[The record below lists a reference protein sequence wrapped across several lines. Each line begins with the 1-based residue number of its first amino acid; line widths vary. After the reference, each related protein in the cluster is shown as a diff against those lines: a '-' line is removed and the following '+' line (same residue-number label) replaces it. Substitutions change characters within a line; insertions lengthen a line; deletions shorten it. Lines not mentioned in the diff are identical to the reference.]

1 MAKKR
6 EISLV
11 RSSAAEYLTFVAAG
25 GQSEASLEMRYEDE
39 NVWLTQK
46 MMATLYD
53 VSVPAINQHLKRIFA
68 DNELDEAAVIKHYLT
83 TATDG
88 KNYRVKH
95 YSLQAIIAVGFKIE
109 NERAVQ
115 FRKWANQIVKDYTI
129 QGWVMDVERLK
140 SGGSV
145 LTEEF
150 FERQLEKIREIRLS
164 ERKFYQK
171 ITDIYAT
178 ALDYDPSAT
187 ATKRFFA
194 AVQNKL
200 HFAIHGQTAAEVIV
214 GRADHQ
220 KQHMGLVTWEGAPRE
235 KIHKYDVS
243 VAKNYLSG
251 FELAQM
257 QRIVSA
263 YLDMAELQAMRRMPM
278 TMADWEERLSGF
290 LKLWD
295 REILQDA
302 GKVSAEIAKAHAE
315 SEFEKYRIVQ
325 DRLFVSDF
333 DRTLQ
338 QLDATTLVSDDD
350 KPERSRTLNALA
362 KPQKKPTAR
371 NKGKDKGNKE

>member
-1 MAKKR
+1 M
-6 EISLV
+6 V
-11 RSSAAEYLTFVAAG
+11 RSSAAEYLTFVAASG
-25 GQSEASLEMRYEDE
+25 NNETSVEMRYEDE
-39 NVWLTQK
+39 NIWLTQK

-53 VSVPAINQHLKRIFA
+53 VSVSAINQHLKRIF
-68 DNELDEAAVIKHYLT
+68 DDDELQREATIKKHLIVQT
-83 TATDG
+83 EG
-88 KNYRVKH
+88 SRQVQREVEH

-129 QGWVMDVERLK
+129 QGWVMDVDRLK
-140 SGGSV
+140 AGGSV
-145 LTEEF
+145 LTKEF

-178 ALDYDPSAT
+178 ALDYDSTAT

-200 HFAIHGQTAAEVIV
+200 HYAIHGQTAAEVIV
-214 GRADHQ
+214 DRADHQ
-220 KQHMGLVTWEGAPRE
+220 KENMGLTHWEGAPKE
-235 KIHKYDVS
+235 KIHKYDIS
-243 VAKNYLSG
+243 VAKNYLSE

-263 YLDMAELQAMRRMPM
+263 YLDMAEVQAMRRIPM

-302 GKVSAEIAKAHAE
+302 GKVTAEIAKAHAE

-325 DRLFVSDF
+325 DRLFESDF
-333 DRTLQ
+333 DKMLKQIGEPGEEGT
-338 QLDATTLVSDDD
+338 S
-350 KPERSRTLNALA
+350 
-362 KPQKKPTAR
+362 
-371 NKGKDKGNKE
+371 

>member
-1 MAKKR
+1 MSKKTPSTTTKQQ

-11 RSSAAEYLTFVAAG
+11 RSSAAEYLTFIAATG
-25 GQSEASLEMRYEDE
+25 GGSTSVEMRYEDE
-39 NVWLTQK
+39 NLWLTQK

-53 VSVPAINQHLKRIFA
+53 VSVPAISQHLKRIYA
-68 DNELDEAAVIKHYLT
+68 DNELEREATVKPYLMVQTEGERAVQRT
-83 TATDG
+83 VD
-88 KNYRVKH
+88 H

-115 FRKWANQIVKDYTI
+115 FRKWANRIVKDYTI
-129 QGWVMDVERLK
+129 QGWVMDSERLK

-145 LTEEF
+145 LTEDF
-150 FERQLEKIREIRLS
+150 FERQLEKIREIRVS

-178 ALDYDPSAT
+178 ALDYDASAT
-187 ATKRFFA
+187 ATQRFFA

-200 HFAIHGQTAAEVIV
+200 HYAIHGQTAAELIV

-220 KQHMGLVTWEGAPRE
+220 KDHMGLTHWEGAPQG

-243 VAKNYLSG
+243 VAKNYLSE

-278 TMADWEERLSGF
+278 TMQDWEERLSGF
-290 LKLWD
+290 LNLWD
-295 REILQDA
+295 RDILQDA
-302 GKVSAEIAKAHAE
+302 GKVSAELAKAHAE
-315 SEFEKYRIVQ
+315 TEFEKYRIVQ
-325 DRLFVSDF
+325 DRLFESDF
-333 DRTLQ
+333 DR
-338 QLDATTLVSDDD
+338 LVKQIEAGD
-350 KPERSRTLNALA
+350 KSA
-362 KPQKKPTAR
+362 
-371 NKGKDKGNKE
+371 

>member
-1 MAKKR
+1 MKKDKNKQLQKAGR
-6 EISLV
+6 KETALI
-11 RSSAAEYLTFVAAG
+11 RSSAAEYLTFVAAAG
-25 GQSEASLEMRYEDE
+25 SSETSVEMRYEDE
-39 NVWLTQK
+39 NIWLTQK

-53 VSVPAINQHLKRIFA
+53 VTVPAVNQHLKRIYS
-68 DNELDEAAVIKHYLT
+68 DNELTREATIKKYLIVQT
-83 TATDG
+83 EG
-88 KNYRVKH
+88 NRQVKREVDH
-95 YSLQAIIAVGFKIE
+95 YSLQTIIAVGFKIE

-129 QGWVMDVERLK
+129 QGWTMDVERLK

-145 LTEEF
+145 LTNDF

-178 ALDYDPSAT
+178 ALDYDPTAS

-194 AVQNKL
+194 AVQNKM
-200 HFAIHGQTAAEVIV
+200 HYAIHGNTAAEVIV
-214 GRADHQ
+214 DRAGH
-220 KQHMGLVTWEGAPRE
+220 KKENMGLTSWEGAPNG

-243 VAKNYLSG
+243 IAKNYLSE
-251 FELAQM
+251 FELGQM

-263 YLDMAELQAMRRMPM
+263 YLDMAEMQAMRKIPM

-302 GKVSAEIAKAHAE
+302 GKVTAELARTYAE
-315 SEFEKYRIVQ
+315 SEFEKYRIIQ
-325 DRLFVSDF
+325 DRLFESDF
-333 DRTLQ
+333 DRLLKQ
-338 QLDATTLVSDDD
+338 IENKDDD
-350 KPERSRTLNALA
+350 
-362 KPQKKPTAR
+362 
-371 NKGKDKGNKE
+371 

>member
-1 MAKKR
+1 MSKSKR
-6 EISLV
+6 SQIPKNNEVSLV
-11 RSSAAEYLTFVAAG
+11 RSSAAEYLTFVAATG
-25 GQSEASLEMRYEDE
+25 SAQTSVEMRYEDE
-39 NVWLTQK
+39 NLWLTQK
-46 MMATLYD
+46 IMATLYD
-53 VSVPAINQHLKRIFA
+53 VSVPAVSQHLKRIFA
-68 DNELDEAAVIKHYLT
+68 DNELEREATVKQYLMVQT
-83 TATDG
+83 EGEREVQRKVD
-88 KNYRVKH
+88 H

-129 QGWVMDVERLK
+129 QGWAMDAERLK

-145 LTEEF
+145 LTEDF

-178 ALDYDPSAT
+178 ALDYDTSAT

-200 HFAIHGQTAAEVIV
+200 HYAIHGQTAAEVIV
-214 GRADHQ
+214 NRADHQ
-220 KQHMGLVTWEGAPRE
+220 KENMGLTSWEGAPQG
-235 KIHKYDVS
+235 KVHKYDVAI
-243 VAKNYLSG
+243 AKNYLSD

-263 YLDMAELQAMRRMPM
+263 YLDMAELQAMRHMPM
-278 TMADWEERLSGF
+278 TMADWEERLGGF

-295 REILQDA
+295 RDVLQDA
-302 GKVSAEIAKAHAE
+302 GKVTAEIAKAHAE

-325 DRLFVSDF
+325 DRFFESDF
-333 DRTLQ
+333 DRVIRQ
-338 QLDATTLVSDDD
+338 IESGSQPDIA
-350 KPERSRTLNALA
+350 E
-362 KPQKKPTAR
+362 
-371 NKGKDKGNKE
+371 E